1 MNVAKPYEKIQAST
15 WITLAILGSTILIT
29 MYGETMLLPA
39 IGQIIEDFDISYST
53 SSWILTAYL
62 ISGAVMTPIAGKL
75 SDVYGK
81 KKMVLII
88 FMIYI
93 VGITIGGLS
102 TNVYVL
108 IASRVIQGIGISMF
122 PIAFGIIRDQFPV
135 QKLAISVGIFSSM
148 FAAGSVVG
156 IAIGGSIIKFFGW
169 QSTFFT
175 IIPIAVV
182 LWMIIRK
189 FVQNDDRAIAEEEGN
204 GGAGFTQNIGT
215 ARKMGNKSEP
225 QKIVNNNE
233 QSIDLKGTVTLAITI
248 TSFLLTLTYFANTN
262 NDINTGEVDPSYTFI
277 VLVSLAALTVSS
289 SILFIV
295 IERKA
300 TTPLIPLNLIT
311 NKILLPTNI
320 ILLIFGIT
328 MFMVYQTIPILVT
341 SPSPLGFGGDAMTSA
356 NIQLPF
362 MVVFLV
368 FAPSSGF
375 IVSKIGNFIPVIA
388 GSVIT
393 TVGFFILFVFH
404 STEAMI
410 AINLVMIS
418 AGLSLINVG
427 AFNIVL
433 QHTPHQFSGVSIG
446 ISVVIVLIGS
456 SIGPVIASIF
466 MQTYQDTVNGLSGR
480 SYPSLLS
487 YNLIFLTATLVSA
500 ISIASGLLLRKR
512 TNQLALR

>member
-1 MNVAKPYEKIQAST
+1 MDNAS
-15 WITLAILGSTILIT
+15 ILGSTILIT

-39 IGQIIEDFDISYST
+39 IGQIIIDFDISYST

-75 SDVYGK
+75 SDIYGK

-88 FMIYI
+88 FIIYI
-93 VGITIGGLS
+93 IGIILGGLS
-102 TNVYVL
+102 TNIYIL
-108 IASRVIQGIGISMF
+108 LASRVIQGLGISMF

-156 IAIGGSIIKFFGW
+156 IAIGGSIIKNFGW
-169 QSTFFT
+169 QATFFT
-175 IIPIAVV
+175 IIPVAII
-182 LWMIIRK
+182 LWIIIKK
-189 FVQNDDRAIAEEEGN
+189 FVQNDDRAKAEEKRN
-204 GGAGFTQNIGT
+204 GGADFTQNIDT
-215 ARKMGNKSEP
+215 NRTIENTSDS
-225 QKIVNNNE
+225 QKIVNSNE
-233 QSIDLKGTVTLAITI
+233 YNMDLKGTITLAITI

-262 NDINTGEVDPSYTFI
+262 NDFNTNSVNSSYTFI
-277 VLVSLAALTVSS
+277 VLASLSALTIGS
-289 SILFIV
+289 SILFII
-295 IERKA
+295 IERKEP
-300 TTPLIPLNLIT
+300 TPLIPLNLIT

-341 SPSPLGFGGDAMTSA
+341 SPSPLGFGGDAITSA

-362 MVVFLV
+362 MLVFLV

-375 IVSKIGNFIPVIA
+375 IVAKIGNFIPVIV

-393 TVGFFILFVFH
+393 TIGFFILFVFH
-404 STEAMI
+404 ATEFMI
-410 AINLVMIS
+410 SVNLVMIS

-433 QHTPHQFSGVSIG
+433 QYTPHQFSGVSIG

-466 MQTYQDTVNGLSGR
+466 MQTYQDSVSEVSGR

-487 YNLIFLTATLVSA
+487 YNLIFLTATLISTV
-500 ISIASGLLLRKR
+500 SIASGLLLRRR
-512 TNQLALR
+512 TNQLMLK

>member
-1 MNVAKPYEKIQAST
+1 VAKPCEKIHAST

-39 IGQIIEDFDISYST
+39 IGKIIKDFEISYGT

-75 SDVYGK
+75 SDIYGK

-93 VGITIGGLS
+93 LGISLGGFS
-102 TNVYVL
+102 TNIYVL
-108 IASRVIQGIGISMF
+108 LAARVIQGVGISMF

-156 IAIGGSIIKFFGW
+156 IAIGGSIIKNFGW

-175 IIPIAVV
+175 TMPIAIV
-182 LWMIIRK
+182 LWIIIRK
-189 FVQNDDRAIAEEEGN
+189 FVQNNGGSKAEEERN
-204 GGAGFTQNIGT
+204 GGAEFSQNMDTVSKIKNT
-215 ARKMGNKSEP
+215 SEA
-225 QKIVNNNE
+225 QKIANNKKHD
-233 QSIDLKGTVTLAITI
+233 IDLKGTITLAIMI

-262 NDINTGEVDPSYTFI
+262 NDINTDLIDPSYTFI
-277 VLVSLAALTVSS
+277 ALVSLAALTIGS

-295 IERKA
+295 IERKEPI
-300 TTPLIPLNLIT
+300 PLIPLKLIT

-341 SPSPLGFGGDAMTSA
+341 SPLPLGFGGDAITSA

-362 MVVFLV
+362 MIVFLV

-375 IVSKIGNFIPVIA
+375 IVSKIGNFIPVVV
-388 GSVIT
+388 GSIIT
-393 TVGFFILFVFH
+393 TIGFFILFVFH
-404 STEAMI
+404 STESMI
-410 AINLVMIS
+410 SINLVMIS

-433 QHTPHQFSGVSIG
+433 QYTPHKYSGVSVG

-466 MQTYQDTVNGLSGR
+466 MQTFQESVNDRGEG

-487 YNLIFLTATLVSA
+487 YNLIFLTATLVST
-500 ISIASGLLLRKR
+500 ISIASGILLKKR
-512 TNQLALR
+512 TNQLILK

>member
-1 MNVAKPYEKIQAST
+1 MNVAKPYEKIQATT

-93 VGITIGGLS
+93 VGISIGGLS
-102 TNVYVL
+102 TNIYVL
-108 IASRVIQGIGISMF
+108 LASRVIQGIGISMF

-156 IAIGGSIIKFFGW
+156 IAIGGTIIKNFGW

-175 IIPIAVV
+175 IIPIAIV
-182 LWMIIRK
+182 LWMVIRK

-204 GGAGFTQNIGT
+204 GGSGFTPNIGNT
-215 ARKMGNKSEP
+215 SKIENKSEP
-225 QKIVNNNE
+225 QKIVNNSE
-233 QSIDLKGTVTLAITI
+233 QSIDLKGTVTLALAI

-262 NDINTGEVDPSYTFI
+262 NDINTDEVDSSYAFI

-300 TTPLIPLNLIT
+300 PTPLIPLNLIT

-341 SPSPLGFGGDAMTSA
+341 SPTPLGFGGDAMTSA

-375 IVSKIGNFIPVIA
+375 IVSKIGNFIPVIV

-393 TVGFFILFVFH
+393 TIGFFILFVFH
-404 STEAMI
+404 STEYMI

-418 AGLSLINVG
+418 AGLSLTNVG

-433 QHTPHQFSGVSIG
+433 QHTPYQFSGVSIG

-456 SIGPVIASIF
+456 SIGPVIASMF
-466 MQTYQDTVNGLSGR
+466 MQTYQDSVIESSGR

-512 TNQLALR
+512 TNQLISR

>member
-1 MNVAKPYEKIQAST
+1 MVVAKPCEKIHAST

-39 IGQIIEDFDISYST
+39 IGQIIKDFDISYST

-75 SDVYGK
+75 SDIYGK

-93 VGITIGGLS
+93 LGISLGGLS
-102 TNVYVL
+102 TNIYVIL
-108 IASRVIQGIGISMF
+108 AARVIQGVGISMF

-156 IAIGGSIIKFFGW
+156 IAIGGNIIKNFGW

-175 IIPIAVV
+175 ILPVAIV
-182 LWMIIRK
+182 LWIIIRK
-189 FVQNDDRAIAEEEGN
+189 FVQNDDSAKVEEERDD
-204 GGAGFTQNIGT
+204 GAEFSQNMGT
-215 ARKMGNKSEP
+215 VGKIKNTSEP
-225 QKIVNNNE
+225 QKIVNNNKHD
-233 QSIDLKGTVTLAITI
+233 IDLKGTITFAITI

-262 NDINTGEVDPSYTFI
+262 NDVNTDLIDTSYTFI
-277 VLVSLAALTVSS
+277 ALVSLAALTIGS

-295 IERKA
+295 IERKDPI
-300 TTPLIPLNLIT
+300 PLIPLKLIT
-311 NKILLPTNI
+311 DKILLPTNI

-341 SPSPLGFGGDAMTSA
+341 SPPPLGFGGDAITSA

-362 MVVFLV
+362 MIVFLV

-375 IVSKIGNFIPVIA
+375 IVSKIGNFIPVVI

-393 TVGFFILFVFH
+393 TIGFFILFVFH
-404 STEAMI
+404 STESMI
-410 AINLVMIS
+410 SINLVMIS

-433 QHTPHQFSGVSIG
+433 QYTPHKFSGVSVG

-466 MQTYQDTVNGLSGR
+466 MQTYQDSVNDMGGG

-487 YNLIFLTATLVSA
+487 YNLIFLTATLVST
-500 ISIASGLLLRKR
+500 ISIASGLLLKKR
-512 TNQLALR
+512 TNQLMLK

>member
-1 MNVAKPYEKIQAST
+1 MAKPCEKIHAST

-39 IGQIIEDFDISYST
+39 IGQIIKDFEISYST

-75 SDVYGK
+75 SDIYGK

-93 VGITIGGLS
+93 LGISLGGLS
-102 TNVYVL
+102 TNIYVL
-108 IASRVIQGIGISMF
+108 LTARVIQGMGISMF

-156 IAIGGSIIKFFGW
+156 IAIGGSIIKNFGW

-175 IIPIAVV
+175 TMPIAIV
-182 LWMIIRK
+182 LWIIIRK
-189 FVQNDDRAIAEEEGN
+189 FVQNNGGAKAEEERN
-204 GGAGFTQNIGT
+204 GGAEFSQNMDSVSKIRNT
-215 ARKMGNKSEP
+215 SEP
-225 QKIVNNNE
+225 QKIASNKKHD
-233 QSIDLKGTVTLAITI
+233 IDLKGTITLAITI
-248 TSFLLTLTYFANTN
+248 TSFLLTLTYFANIN
-262 NDINTGEVDPSYTFI
+262 NDVNTDLIDPSYTFI
-277 VLVSLAALTVSS
+277 ALVSLAALTIGS

-295 IERKA
+295 IEMKEPI
-300 TTPLIPLNLIT
+300 PLIPLKLIT

-341 SPSPLGFGGDAMTSA
+341 SPPPLGFGGDAITSA

-362 MVVFLV
+362 MIVFLV

-375 IVSKIGNFIPVIA
+375 IVSKIGNFIPVVV
-388 GSVIT
+388 GSIIT
-393 TVGFFILFVFH
+393 TIGFFILFVFH
-404 STEAMI
+404 STESMI
-410 AINLVMIS
+410 SINLVMIS

-433 QHTPHQFSGVSIG
+433 QYTPNKFSGVSVG

-466 MQTYQDTVNGLSGR
+466 MQTFQESINDRGEG

-487 YNLIFLTATLVSA
+487 YNLIFLTATLVST
-500 ISIASGLLLRKR
+500 ISIASGILLKKR
-512 TNQLALR
+512 TNQLMLK